1 MQKKRRI
8 GLLMVVMGL
17 TVATVPGTRRR
28 IRPSLPPVNSPAWC
42 GIC

>member
-17 TVATVPGTRRR
+17 TVATVPGTAQAN
-28 IRPSLPPVNSPAWC
+28 PAGLPPVNSPAWC